1 MLKLFKFGAIA
12 LLAIVVSGFVA
23 YRIGLVPP
31 ELEVPQR
38 ADAIISGVTI
48 INPGIGRAENQTIV
62 VSEGKIVEVRPTV
75 AADPQSICKNCVAI
89 PGLIDA
95 HVHNPPKLAI
105 GNQELFALL
114 YLAHGVTTV
123 RDTGESDD
131 SIASLAQRLNDG
143 GLVGP
148 HMLRCGPV
156 LDGDPPGWGV
166 ARKVLTAAQ
175 ATAAVDD
182 IAASKPDCIKVYNE
196 IDLTSYQAVR
206 VAAARHGLPVI
217 GHIPHKVGIRNV
229 RDFEAQHFTGLPY
242 INGGRPPVG
251 SDIDDAYF
259 LKMTETEIDA
269 ALDEVKARHI
279 TLLPTLANIRL
290 RLIASDPAHY
300 PKTPAS
306 AYLPKLIESSWNS
319 GAVAGHPKGTEIGI
333 AAQYH
338 ERALF
343 VAKRAHDKGI
353 DVLAGTDTLMPW
365 VVPGESLLLEIDDLA
380 KAYGD
385 RESALAAA
393 TTLNGKHLGSGKIG
407 LIAPG
412 YRADIV
418 LLPGDPTNDLAV
430 LKSWTILLS
439 DGRRYDRKTVDGW
452 LERYRR
458 HFRSGFYDF
467 VMGKAQDF
475 ITGDSGH
482 T

>member
-1 MLKLFKFGAIA
+1 MLKALRFGALT
-12 LLAIVVSGFVA
+12 LLGIVVVGFAA

-31 ELEVPQR
+31 EIEVPQR

-48 INPGIGRAENQTIV
+48 INPGIGRAANQTIV
-62 VSEGKIVEVRPTV
+62 VRDGKIAEVRPTI
-75 AADPQSICKNCVAI
+75 AADPPSICKNCVAI

-95 HVHNPPKLAI
+95 HVHNPPKVAI
-105 GNQELFALL
+105 GNQELFALM

-123 RDTGESDD
+123 RDTGESDY
-131 SIASLAQRLNDG
+131 SIAALAKRLNDG
-143 GLVGP
+143 RLVGP

-175 ATAAVDD
+175 GTAAVNE

-196 IDLTSYQAVR
+196 IDLPTYQAVR
-206 VAAARHGLPVI
+206 AAAARHGLPVI
-217 GHIPHKVGIRNV
+217 GHVPHKVSIRNI

-259 LKMTETEIDA
+259 LKMTDAEIDA
-269 ALDEVKARHI
+269 ALDEVKARNI

-290 RLIASDPAHY
+290 RLIASDATRY

-306 AYLPKLIESSWNS
+306 SFMPKLIESSWDS
-319 GAVAGHPKGTEIGI
+319 GAVAGHPKGAEIAV

-380 KAYGD
+380 KAYGNN
-385 RESALAAA
+385 ESALAAA
-393 TTLNGKHLGSGKIG
+393 TTLNGKHLAPGKIG

-418 LLPGDPTNDLAV
+418 LLPSDPTNDLAV
-430 LKSWTILLS
+430 LKSWTILFA
-439 DGRRYDRKTVDGW
+439 DGRRYDRTTVNDW
-452 LERYRR
+452 LERFRR
-458 HFRSGFYDF
+458 HFRSGFYGF

>member
-1 MLKLFKFGAIA
+1 MLKPFKFGAIA
-12 LLAIVVSGFVA
+12 LLAFVVSSFVA
-23 YRIGLVPP
+23 YQIGLVPP

-38 ADAIISGVTI
+38 ANAVISGVTI

-62 VSEGKIVEVRPTV
+62 VRDGKIAEVRSTIT
-75 AADPQSICKNCVAI
+75 ADPPPICKNCVAI

-105 GNQELFALL
+105 GNQKLFALM

-131 SIASLAQRLNDG
+131 SIAPLAQRLNDG
-143 GLVGP
+143 RLVGP

-175 ATAAVDD
+175 GTAAVDD

-196 IDLTSYQAVR
+196 IDLPAYQAIR
-206 VAAARHGLPVI
+206 AAAARHNLPVI
-217 GHIPHKVGIRNV
+217 GHVPHKVGIRNIH
-229 RDFEAQHFTGLPY
+229 DFEAQHFTGLPY
-242 INGGRPPVG
+242 IKGGRPPVG
-251 SDIDDAYF
+251 SDVDDAYF
-259 LKMTETEIDA
+259 LKMSDTEIDA
-269 ALDEVKARHI
+269 ALDEVKARNI

-290 RLIASDPAHY
+290 RLIASDPARY
-300 PKTPAS
+300 RKTPAS
-306 AYLPKLIESSWNS
+306 EYLPKLIESSWNS
-319 GAVAGHPKGTEIGI
+319 GAVAGHPKGAEIAV

-338 ERALF
+338 DRAMF
-343 VAKRAHDKGI
+343 VANRAHKKGI

-380 KAYGD
+380 KAYGNK
-385 RESALAAA
+385 ESALAAA
-393 TTLNGKHLGSGKIG
+393 TTLNGKHLGLGKIG
-407 LIAPG
+407 MIAPG
-412 YRADIV
+412 YRADII
-418 LLPGDPTNDLAV
+418 LLPGDPTNDLAALV
-430 LKSWTILLS
+430 SWTILFA
-439 DGRRYDRKTVDGW
+439 DGRRYDRITVNGW

-458 HFRSGFYDF
+458 HFRSGFYSF

-475 ITGDSGH
+475 IAGDSGH

>member
-1 MLKLFKFGAIA
+1 MMKMFKFGTFILIGIIFAA
-12 LLAIVVSGFVA
+12 FAA

-31 ELEVPQR
+31 ELEVPKR
-38 ADAIISGVTI
+38 ADTIISAVTI

-62 VSEGKIVEVRPTV
+62 VRDGKIAEVRATAVSDPAPT
-75 AADPQSICKNCVAI
+75 CKNCVAV

-105 GNQELFALL
+105 GNQELFALM

-123 RDTGESDD
+123 RDTGESDN
-131 SIASLAQRLNDG
+131 SISSLAKRLNNG
-143 GLVGP
+143 NLVGP

-175 ATAAVDD
+175 GTAAVDE
-182 IAASKPDCIKVYNE
+182 IAATKPDCIKVYNE
-196 IDLTSYQAVR
+196 IDLPTYQAIR
-206 VAAARHGLPVI
+206 AAAARHNLPVI
-217 GHIPHKVGIRNV
+217 GHVPHKVGIRNIH
-229 RDFEAQHFTGLPY
+229 DFEAQHFTGLPY
-242 INGGRPPVG
+242 IKGGRPPVG
-251 SDIDDAYF
+251 SDVDDAYF
-259 LKMTETEIDA
+259 LKMSDKEIDA
-269 ALDEVKARHI
+269 ALDEVRARNI

-290 RLIASDPAHY
+290 RLIASDAVRY
-300 PKTPAS
+300 RRTPAS
-306 AYLPKLIESSWNS
+306 VYLPKLIESSWNS
-319 GAVAGHPKGTEIGI
+319 GAVAGHPKGAAI
-333 AAQYH
+333 AIAEQYH
-338 ERALF
+338 KRALF

-393 TTLNGKHLGSGKIG
+393 TTLNGRHLGPDKIG
-407 LIAPG
+407 MIAPG
-412 YRADIV
+412 YRADII
-418 LLPGDPTNDLAV
+418 LLPGDPTKDLAV
-430 LKSWTILLS
+430 LKNWTILFV
-439 DGRRYDRKTVDGW
+439 DGRRYDRKTVIGW

-458 HFRSGFYDF
+458 HFRSGFYSF
-467 VMGKAQDF
+467 VMGVAQDF
-475 ITGDSGH
+475 ITGESGH

>member
-1 MLKLFKFGAIA
+1 MLKMFKVGAVI
-12 LLAIVVSGFVA
+12 LIGIVCAVFAA

-31 ELEVPQR
+31 DLKVPQR
-38 ADAIISGVTI
+38 ADALISGVTI

-62 VSEGKIVEVRPTV
+62 VRDGKIAEIRPTAV
-75 AADPQSICKNCVAI
+75 SDPAPTCKNCIAV

-105 GNQELFALL
+105 GNQELFALM

-131 SIASLAQRLNDG
+131 SIASLAKRLNNG
-143 GLVGP
+143 SLVGP
-148 HMLRCGPV
+148 HMLRCGPI

-175 ATAAVDD
+175 GTTAVDE
-182 IAASKPDCIKVYNE
+182 IAATKPDCIKVYNE
-196 IDLTSYQAVR
+196 IDLPTYQAIR
-206 VAAARHGLPVI
+206 AAAARHNLPVI
-217 GHIPHKVGIRNV
+217 GHVPHKVGIRNIH
-229 RDFEAQHFTGLPY
+229 DFEAQHFTGLPY

-251 SDIDDAYF
+251 SDVDDAYF
-259 LKMTETEIDA
+259 LKMSDKEIDA
-269 ALDEVKARHI
+269 ALDEVKARNI

-290 RLIASDPAHY
+290 RLIASDPVRY
-300 PKTPAS
+300 RRTPAS
-306 AYLPKLIESSWNS
+306 VYLPKLIESSWNS
-319 GAVAGHPKGTEIGI
+319 GAVAGHPKGAAIAV

-338 ERALF
+338 ERALL

-393 TTLNGKHLGSGKIG
+393 TTLNGRHLGPDKIG
-407 LIAPG
+407 MIAPG
-412 YRADIV
+412 YRADII
-418 LLPGDPTNDLAV
+418 LLPADPTKDLAV
-430 LKSWTILLS
+430 LKSWTILFS

-452 LERYRR
+452 LDRYRR
-458 HFRSGFYDF
+458 HFRSSFYGF
-467 VMGKAQDF
+467 VMGSAQDF